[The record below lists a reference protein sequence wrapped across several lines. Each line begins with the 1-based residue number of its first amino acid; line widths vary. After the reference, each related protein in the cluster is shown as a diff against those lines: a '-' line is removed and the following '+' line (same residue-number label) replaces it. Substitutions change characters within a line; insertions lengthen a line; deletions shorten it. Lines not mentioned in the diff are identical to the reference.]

1 LKVVRAA
8 ERAIRQHSPGKA
20 PDEVVVAHFV
30 REEIG
35 TEDVFALGSHVQE
48 SQFGIDNHLSLLL
61 SLVVSVF
68 MRIRLH
74 HIAKLTSLT
83 WQRENSRKKLGK
95 PSCFKDFENDT
106 YSYIYTVMLLGTR
119 PASLTH

>member
-1 LKVVRAA
+1 MIPSKGTVKMVRAA

-48 SQFGIDNHLSLLL
+48 SQIAS
-61 SLVVSVF
+61 
-68 MRIRLH
+68 IRG
-74 HIAKLTSLT
+74 
-83 WQRENSRKKLGK
+83 QERG
-95 PSCFKDFENDT
+95 
-106 YSYIYTVMLLGTR
+106 
-119 PASLTH
+119 